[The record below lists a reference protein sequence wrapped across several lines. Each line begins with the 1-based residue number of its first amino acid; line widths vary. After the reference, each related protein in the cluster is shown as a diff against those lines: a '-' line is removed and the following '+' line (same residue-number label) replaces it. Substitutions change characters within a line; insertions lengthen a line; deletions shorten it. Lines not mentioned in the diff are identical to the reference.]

1 MTVPPGHPRCFRLD
15 GKLFVVPTWSDVSVV
30 EARDSLSRSLSVR
43 GRPFRG
49 SRRRERWG
57 PSGAAIGAGAI
68 LVVAV
73 AAWEVTSLVGLAATG
88 ASGAL
93 VGGVLAVGVRRLFV
107 DAGAG
112 AAPSS
117 ATTGQVMSEST
128 GSGRGRDA
136 RVAAVEVPD
145 DVAAAAPDDA
155 TGDELALW
163 SALVMRYR
171 DAREALLSGALPCS
185 AVDDADTDPGDAT
198 ARIRRAEAD
207 LRSAEADYAPVARLL
222 GLPAH

>member
-1 MTVPPGHPRCFRLD
+1 MA
-15 GKLFVVPTWSDVSVV
+15 
-30 EARDSLSRSLSVR
+30 EARDALSRSLSVTRRPPR
-43 GRPFRG
+43 GP
-49 SRRRERWG
+49 RRRERWG
-57 PSGAAIGAGAI
+57 PTGAVVGAGAI

-73 AAWEVTSLVGLAATG
+73 AAWEVTSLVGLAATS

-112 AAPSS
+112 APLSS
-117 ATTGQVMSEST
+117 ASTGEAMSEST
-128 GSGRGRDA
+128 RSGGERDT

-171 DAREALLSGALPCS
+171 DAREALLSGARPGS
-185 AVDDADTDPGDAT
+185 AADDADTDPADAT

-207 LRSAEADYAPVARLL
+207 LRSAEADYEPVARLL
-222 GLPAH
+222 GLPAP

>member
-1 MTVPPGHPRCFRLD
+1 MPVPPGHPRCFRLD
-15 GKLFVVPTWSDVSVV
+15 GRLFVVPTWSDVSVA
-30 EARDSLSRSLSVR
+30 EARDALSRSLSATRRPLR
-43 GRPFRG
+43 GP
-49 SRRRERWG
+49 RRRERWG
-57 PSGAAIGAGAI
+57 PTGAVVGAGAI

-73 AAWEVTSLVGLAATG
+73 AAWEVTSLVGLAATS

-112 AAPSS
+112 GALPSAS
-117 ATTGQVMSEST
+117 TGEAMSEST
-128 GSGRGRDA
+128 RSGEERDT

-145 DVAAAAPDDA
+145 DVAASAPDDA

-171 DAREALLSGALPCS
+171 DAREALLSGARPGS
-185 AVDDADTDPGDAT
+185 AVDDADTDPADAT
-198 ARIRRAEAD
+198 ARIRQAEAD
-207 LRSAEADYAPVARLL
+207 LRSAEADYEPVARLL
-222 GLPAH
+222 GLPAP

>member
-57 PSGAAIGAGAI
+57 PSGAVIGAGAI

-73 AAWEVTSLVGLAATG
+73 TAWEVTSLVGLAATG

-112 AAPSS
+112 AALPSAS
-117 ATTGQVMSEST
+117 TGEAMSEST
-128 GSGRGRDA
+128 GSGHGRD

-171 DAREALLSGALPCS
+171 DAREALLSGALPGS

-222 GLPAH
+222 GFPAP